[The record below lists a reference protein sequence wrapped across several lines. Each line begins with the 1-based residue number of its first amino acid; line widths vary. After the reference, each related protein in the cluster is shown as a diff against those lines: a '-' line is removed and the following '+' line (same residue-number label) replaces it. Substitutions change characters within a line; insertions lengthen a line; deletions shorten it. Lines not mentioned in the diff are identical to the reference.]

1 MPVCLTHNQQ
11 YDTSAGEHCI
21 YCGRPAQDIGE
32 VMAAAVSLATDGL
45 PMSGYTLVTCPKCT
59 VPVPSHAQHRC
70 NMEILEMPEI
80 KDEDIPPH
88 ERL

>member
-1 MPVCLTHNQQ
+1 MPVCLTHSQRYEVN
-11 YDTSAGEHCI
+11 EWCP
-21 YCGRPAQDIGE
+21 YCGQPAQNIGSA
-32 VMAAAVSLATDGL
+32 VVAAVEATDGL
-45 PMSGYTLVTCPKCT
+45 PMSDYTLVTCPKCT